1 QVTILEMK
9 ELNERQRADHATRMY
24 NKLKSSLQ
32 DLENRNLELDQKFN
46 ELTRMNMEGQKTE
59 RDLRDELSEVVPKS
73 VSDADRR
80 KMALLEEDLVKTKL
94 KMSKLQDI
102 AEISRNQLMSVQSQQ
117 QARERELKSLRQQL
131 NDFQQQTDEHALI
144 GQLHHQVL
152 TLQASE
158 AEAERKLNI
167 SKQNI
172 TKFKAQVFR
181 AEKLNEKDDTIYL
194 TRTECNNKI
203 RNLRR
208 TIQSLRQQFSGALP
222 LAQQE
227 KFATSMMRL
236 REDKRMMQEE
246 IQKMRIDRG
255 RLEDQLMEVEVKS
268 KGLDD
273 LRRAIEDKR
282 GTEQITEWCRKMDTI
297 RLQDMKLQRQVTRQ
311 NEQIAYQERLNNQH
325 EVTISGLEEDIV
337 QMLKVQEDHQVEWE
351 SREAELERLLDQ
363 FQSQQ
368 REINKRAKKL
378 EDFSE
383 ILPPTTLPLD
393 AQLSKALQTIKVQ
406 RQTMTNLQAQ
416 IKNLELES
424 DRLKDVRHTLESD
437 VTSRDRIINQLRLHM
452 PTSAVV
458 SQPIVQQLKIATNT
472 IETLKKRLAAKE
484 DSLERYKELLDES
497 RRDHEMMAA
506 AHERDMLTMQNKIHV
521 KTDDA
526 FTKFKQ
532 AATSAIQPQG
542 KPPTPAELQHLNELE
557 EMVREQ
563 DAAMSALMERV
574 RSSNREISGHKRA
587 LMDARKQHDAEKNK
601 IHEDHETLL
610 NVIRTKLAKKH
621 RKVEELT
628 KELEVTS
635 AELTRQ
641 KESNSRAPATSM
653 KNLVARLKE
662 ELQEKEKQQQ
672 QLSHA
677 LKELRQDLVQQAQEN
692 IRAASATERD
702 AHNVTTLVEKKTS
715 HYKDEIEDLKD
726 QIAQFRRNLKKSEK
740 TESTLK
746 SELHKA
752 LEDGEKRLQ
761 VIQRWQKN
769 SKNICSQKQKKL
781 KKYLFP
787 KTKKLKKYLFPK
799 TKKLKKYLFSK
810 AKKLKKYL
818 FPKNKKNSKNICS
831 QKQKNSKNIL
841 AKWDAKKQWQNKVET
856 LKTKLQE
863 KENAI
868 VALEKQ
874 ISTLRASNT
883 RLEREKLRK
892 PLGPPI
898 HSNSTEHAVTPSDQV
913 VRKHLHTIEDLSRC
927 LCDVIIFDLRK
938 MTTLPHNQVI
948 TEMKVKN
955 EKLSEQL
962 EAMQKEILIAEKD
975 ESMTSQLQEREN
987 RLQGRVLQLASE
999 NTEMQFEIEQI
1010 KLDVP
1015 RLKERVD
1022 YQQRFIDL
1030 LKSEKRELEQR
1041 IERIKLQ
1048 KKVRYGKTIPELEKT
1063 VVLMKKVVE
1072 RVQREND
1079 QLKKAP
1085 GVVSNQLLEQL
1096 KLENQILKNRIDEM
1110 TQQIGGQ
1117 LSMRYESKTQS
1128 VEKLV
1133 RENEKLRKDLD
1144 RQATTRDKIRDAKQN
1159 LQVQHNKLLKEF
1171 EEIKKKLLLAE
1182 SKAPKLNGTGSKGY
1196 NSAITARMLESKL
1209 RKTESELEKK
1219 TKEVAGLKGV
1229 LEDQRDKEDQLSP
1242 FNNQSIQSRN
1252 FTHQVEIL
1260 ERFPSGAGGSDANTV
1275 RELQLTRLTVAR
1287 LENEKEELSH
1297 MIKLTNQKLGDEKG
1311 PEENSVKAE
1320 NVRINTEMLVLR
1332 KENSHLAN
1340 EVARMREE
1348 LSHFDG
1354 EFFDEIED
1362 LKFNYSESVK
1372 KNVAYEEQLRALSQ
1386 QFGIAIQLP

>member
-1 QVTILEMK
+1 QSLEEVNRDLSSGNRRLKTEMENAQDEMERMVEEYDKMRKIIGTSDRFTDDLHRQNEQLKMQLSDLREQVRSKTEDEDQIAESVNRKVEEWSKLLDERDRTNSEKTKLINILQEKITAANLDQDRIKVEQLTKNQKLMCEKEIVELTRHANLLEEKLNDIAFENKQLRAAMKDILQAMKQTQQTTQQGVLKIPSLENLIQVGYLQSEVDAIAQSSVSRLTSVPRHISAQSKIDGNSNDIITGLNEQLIQTLEELAKKDSMISDLKQSLESSKRKLNAIRHQTHLLYKDYSERESKFENERKSMEDERNKWREKDERDSVKLDEYQRLLDALKSDPEEMK
-9 ELNERQRADHATRMY
+9 SKLAETSRKVSLLRANEKSLIRRNKALEVTEAILTEDR
-24 NKLKSSLQ
+24 NKLRNESFLIEKEVSERIGYLERHKEMSVFKLASLQ
-32 DLENRNLELDQKFN
+32 NALEGTVPESELKMSNRKFDDLTKYRDLLQKENQFVVDNVKFAGLQ
-46 ELTRMNMEGQKTE
+46 LTRMNMEGQKTE

-181 AEKLNEKDDTIYL
+181 AEKLSDEKDDTIYL

-337 QMLKVQEDHQVEWE
+337 QMLK
-351 SREAELERLLDQ
+351 
-363 FQSQQ
+363 
-368 REINKRAKKL
+368 
-378 EDFSE
+378 
-383 ILPPTTLPLD
+383 
-393 AQLSKALQTIKVQ
+393 
-406 RQTMTNLQAQ
+406 
-416 IKNLELES
+416 
-424 DRLKDVRHTLESD
+424 
-437 VTSRDRIINQLRLHM
+437 
-452 PTSAVV
+452 
-458 SQPIVQQLKIATNT
+458 
-472 IETLKKRLAAKE
+472 
-484 DSLERYKELLDES
+484 
-497 RRDHEMMAA
+497 
-506 AHERDMLTMQNKIHV
+506 RDMLTMQNKIHV

-532 AATSAIQPQG
+532 AAT
-542 KPPTPAELQHLNELE
+542 
-557 EMVREQ
+557 
-563 DAAMSALMERV
+563 
-574 RSSNREISGHKRA
+574 
-587 LMDARKQHDAEKNK
+587 
-601 IHEDHETLL
+601 
-610 NVIRTKLAKKH
+610 
-621 RKVEELT
+621 
-628 KELEVTS
+628 ELEVTS

-752 LEDGEKRLQ
+752 LEDGEKSKKT
-761 VIQRWQKN
+761 QK
-769 SKNICSQKQKKL
+769 I
-781 KKYLFP
+781 FV
-787 KTKKLKKYLFPK
+787 
-799 TKKLKKYLFSK
+799 
-810 AKKLKKYL
+810 
-818 FPKNKKNSKNICS
+818 PKNKKNSKNICS
-831 QKQKNSKNIL
+831 QKQKNSKNICSQKQKNSKNISKKL
-841 AKWDAKKQWQNKVET
+841 KKYFLKKSIHGGDHTQNLPSTLEVAKWDAKKQWQNKVET

-874 ISTLRASNT
+874 VQ
-883 RLEREKLRK
+883 K
-892 PLGPPI
+892 
-898 HSNSTEHAVTPSDQV
+898 NS
-913 VRKHLHTIEDLSRC
+913 
-927 LCDVIIFDLRK
+927 DLRK

-962 EAMQKEILIAEKD
+962 EAMQKEILIAGLRQEKD

-1048 KKVRYGKTIPELEKT
+1048 K
-1063 VVLMKKVVE
+1063 
-1072 RVQREND
+1072 
-1079 QLKKAP
+1079 
-1085 GVVSNQLLEQL
+1085 
-1096 KLENQILKNRIDEM
+1096 KNRIDEM

-1182 SKAPKLNGTGSKGY
+1182 SKAPKLNGTGSKAVA
-1196 NSAITARMLESKL
+1196 SRMLESKL

-1229 LEDQRDKEDQLSP
+1229 LEDQRDKEDQLVLD
-1242 FNNQSIQSRN
+1242 
-1252 FTHQVEIL
+1252 VE
-1260 ERFPSGAGGSDANTV
+1260 R
-1275 RELQLTRLTVAR
+1275 LQ
-1287 LENEKEELSH
+1287 
-1297 MIKLTNQKLGDEKG
+1297 
-1311 PEENSVKAE
+1311 
-1320 NVRINTEMLVLR
+1320 
-1332 KENSHLAN
+1332 
-1340 EVARMREE
+1340 
-1348 LSHFDG
+1348 
-1354 EFFDEIED
+1354 
-1362 LKFNYSESVK
+1362 
-1372 KNVAYEEQLRALSQ
+1372 EQ
-1386 QFGIAIQLP
+1386 

>member
-1 QVTILEMK
+1 
-9 ELNERQRADHATRMY
+9 
-24 NKLKSSLQ
+24 
-32 DLENRNLELDQKFN
+32 
-46 ELTRMNMEGQKTE
+46 MEGQKTE

-458 SQPIVQQLKIATNT
+458 SQPIQQLKIATNT

-746 SELHKA
+746 SDVHTKDSESKELR
-752 LEDGEKRLQ
+752 EKMKRMLRNKDAGMSKQ
-761 VIQRWQKN
+761 SHPGKRRIRFLISVLKSKKTQKIFVPKNKKN
-769 SKNICSQKQKKL
+769 SKNICSQKQ
-781 KKYLFP
+781 
-787 KTKKLKKYLFPK
+787 
-799 TKKLKKYLFSK
+799 
-810 AKKLKKYL
+810 
-818 FPKNKKNSKNICS
+818 KNSKNICS

-913 VRKHLHTIEDLSRC
+913 VRKHLHTIEDLSR
-927 LCDVIIFDLRK
+927 DLRK

-1386 QFGIAIQLP
+1386 QFGIAIQLPSP